1 MATVLFFARAKQSRQ
16 KKHAPV
22 SVLIFAFANFYGQFV
37 NSLRSNTTNWPW
49 NLHANAQALKMGSW
63 KPNAEFCDFYY
74 RTLVIKTTHYFCL
87 ECVREFLCSIC
98 LVWGAKRR
106 VTNWVRKL
114 GLSSRKAKVQVL
126 SFAFF
131 FWQAKKESRHRRNTI
146 YLTQIIEKKY
156 NLNQIQQGK
165 INPRSTQRDPIPNSV

>member
-1 MATVLFFARAKQSRQ
+1 MRWPHLGNFFAWLNWIYRVSPMATFFFCLSKKRRQ
-16 KKHAPV
+16 KKDTPV

-49 NLHANAQALKMGSW
+49 NLHANAQALKIGSW

-106 VTNWVRKL
+106 VTNWVREL
-114 GLSSRKAKVQVL
+114 GLSSRTAKVQVL
-126 SFAFF
+126 SFASVFF
-131 FWQAKKESRHRRNTI
+131 APAKKMKSPSAEYDVYT
-146 YLTQIIEKKY
+146 TK
-156 NLNQIQQGK
+156 
-165 INPRSTQRDPIPNSV
+165 